1 MSRKE
6 PFMADRRSHA
16 GPETDPA
23 GLPPGRNAP
32 GPHGSPANASGSA
45 RPDGPTVGGW
55 LTRLPSLVLLAAAAS
70 LGLGVARTPLWD
82 EDEPRFA
89 AIARTMAET
98 GDWIVPTFNGELAVD
113 KPVLMHWAM
122 AAATLVCGD
131 SEIALRWPAVL
142 ATLLT
147 AVALLRAGS
156 RWFADGAGAVAA
168 LAFVG
173 CLLVGI
179 EAHAATPDAILTCL
193 TTWATILAAEPC
205 LAALAL
211 PRDAAAR
218 PSWPRLSLLRAA
230 AVGGLMGLA
239 VLCKGPIGVI
249 GPLAVLL
256 GWLGWLAF
264 ERRPVHTAG
273 MFLANG
279 LGAGWQACR
288 TLRPVV
294 MVTAL
299 LTVAAPWYVA
309 VSLRTGGEW
318 PRGFFL
324 VHNVGRF
331 VAPMEKHGGSVFL
344 HPLEFLVGFYPWSC
358 FLPLALVIA
367 AWRVVRRADPPAHRA
382 ALLLVLVWL
391 AVWIGGFSCSATKL
405 PNYVLPA
412 YPAAALVVAAVAM
425 AAVRAGRWA
434 HPGWMAAGTAC
445 LALGGFVTAAVIIVA
460 ERFGLSG
467 AAPAALVGIVPVLG
481 AAVIW
486 SARHDPLR
494 AVTALAATGLL
505 FTGLAVGPAAARLSG
520 ANVLP
525 DLVEQAHRHAGGRAR
540 LGTFTQLTPNV
551 VYYARGTVRQWQA
564 HDAAQAAAFL
574 ASGTDACVLVRAD
587 DLPAL
592 EAALAPGIGVIGR
605 ARPLFRDHDFLL
617 VGSRGRGPVDTAL
630 APAQETPPR

>member
-1 MSRKE
+1 
-6 PFMADRRSHA
+6 MADRHLT
-16 GPETDPA
+16 EEPA
-23 GLPPGRNAP
+23 TADRGRLA
-32 GPHGSPANASGSA
+32 
-45 RPDGPTVGGW
+45 
-55 LTRLPSLVLLAAAAS
+55 RLPAIVLLAAAAS
-70 LGLGVARTPLWD
+70 LGLGVAGTPLWD

-131 SEIALRWPAVL
+131 SEIALRWPAVI

-156 RWFADGAGAVAA
+156 RWFADGAGAIAA

-193 TTWATILAAEPC
+193 TTWATILAAEPF
-205 LAALAL
+205 LAALA
-211 PRDAAAR
+211 PSRDAAAR
-218 PSWPRLSLLRAA
+218 PEWPRISPLRAA

-239 VLCKGPIGVI
+239 VLCKGPIGFI

-256 GWLGWLAF
+256 AWLGWLAF
-264 ERRPVHTAG
+264 ERRPAHTAG
-273 MFLANG
+273 MFVANG
-279 LGAGWQACR
+279 IAAGWQACR
-288 TLRPVV
+288 ALRPVV
-294 MVTAL
+294 TIVAL
-299 LTVAAPWYVA
+299 LAVAAPWYVA

-344 HPLEFLVGFYPWSC
+344 HPLEFLVGFFPWSC
-358 FLPLALVIA
+358 FLPLAIVVA
-367 AWRVVRRADPPAHRA
+367 AWRVVRRADPPPRRA

-412 YPAAALVVAAVAM
+412 YPAAALVVGAAAM
-425 AAVRAGRWA
+425 AAVRDGRWA
-434 HPGWMAAGTAC
+434 HPGWMAAGTAS
-445 LALGGFVTAAVIIVA
+445 LALGGIATAVVILVA
-460 ERFGLSG
+460 ERFGLAG
-467 AAPAALVGIVPVLG
+467 AAPAAVVGVVPLLG
-481 AAVIW
+481 AAAIW
-486 SARHDPLR
+486 VWRRDPPR
-494 AVTALAATGLL
+494 AVAALTVTGLV

-525 DLVEQAHRHAGGRAR
+525 GLVERAHVHAGGRAR

-574 ASGTDACVLVRAD
+574 ASGSDACVLVRED

-592 EAALAPGIGVIGR
+592 ERVLPSGVGVIDR
-605 ARPLFRDHDFLL
+605 VRPLFRDHDFLL
-617 VGSRGRGPVDTAL
+617 VGSRGRGPVDTAR
-630 APAQETPPR
+630 AAAQETPPR